1 MNPLLQPYHTS
12 ALQLKN
18 RLVMAPLTR
27 RRAGAGEVP
36 GPMNAEY
43 YAQRSSAG
51 LIIAEATQ
59 ISPQGVGYMNTP
71 GIHSEEQVE
80 GWKLVTEAVHSEGG
94 RIFLQLWHVGRVSH
108 SLLQP
113 DRALPVSA
121 SAIAGGGYMT
131 TPKGKLP
138 MEVPR
143 ALRLDELPGII
154 EDYRKAAANALAAGF
169 DGVEIH
175 AANSYLLDQFMH
187 TSSNIRT
194 DEYGGSI
201 ENRCRL
207 TLEVTDA
214 VCAEIGAERTGIR
227 LAPSNH
233 RHGMD
238 DKDPIALFEY
248 VIKELDKR
256 GLAYLHLVEPL
267 DSLEKHPHMV
277 QHVARHFRKIYFGT
291 LITAGDYTPETAKA
305 ALEEGIADLVAFGR
319 LFISNPDLPARIQ
332 HNAPI
337 VEPNPDTFYNP
348 GPEGYVD
355 YASWDGEGPSA

>member
-1 MNPLLQPYHTS
+1 MTNPLLQPYHTS

-43 YAQRSSAG
+43 YAQRASAG
-51 LIIAEATQ
+51 LIISEASP

-71 GIHSEEQVE
+71 GIHSKEQVE
-80 GWKLVTEAVHSEGG
+80 GWKLVTEAVHAKGG
-94 RIFLQLWHVGRVSH
+94 KIFLQMWHVGRVSH
-108 SLLQP
+108 SLLQQGHV
-113 DRALPVSA
+113 LPVSA
-121 SAIAGGGYMT
+121 SAISGGGYIT
-131 TPKGKLP
+131 TPEGKMP

-143 ALRLDELPGII
+143 ALRLDEIPGII
-154 EDYRKAAANALAAGF
+154 EDYRKAASNAMAAGF

-214 VCAEIGAERTGIR
+214 VCVEIGAEHTGIR
-227 LAPSNH
+227 LAPSNF

-238 DKDPIALFEY
+238 DKDPVALFGY
-248 VIKELDKR
+248 VIQELDKR
-256 GLAYLHLVEPL
+256 NLAYLHLVEPL
-267 DSLEKHPHMV
+267 DSLEQHPHMV
-277 QHVARHFRKIYFGT
+277 QNVARHFRKFYSGT
-291 LITAGDYTPETAKA
+291 LMAAGNYTPESARA

-337 VEPNPDTFYNP
+337 VPPNPDTFYTP

-355 YASWDGEGPSA
+355 YEEWDG

>member
-1 MNPLLQPYHTS
+1 MNLLLQPYHTT
-12 ALQLKN
+12 ALQLNN

-59 ISPQGVGYMNTP
+59 ISPQGVGYMHTP
-71 GIHSEEQVE
+71 GIYSKAQIE

-94 RIFLQLWHVGRVSH
+94 SIFLQLWHVGRVSH

-113 DRALPVSA
+113 GNSLPVSA
-121 SAIAGGGYMT
+121 SAISGGGYMT
-131 TPKGKLP
+131 TPKGKMP

-143 ALRLDELPGII
+143 ALRLDEIPGIV
-154 EDYRKAAANALAAGF
+154 ENYRMAAANALAAGF

-187 TSSNIRT
+187 TSSNNRT

-214 VCAEIGAERTGIR
+214 VCAEIGAKRTGIR
-227 LAPSNH
+227 LAPSNI
-233 RHGMD
+233 RYGMD
-238 DKDPIALFEY
+238 DKDPTALFGY
-248 VIKELDKR
+248 VVSELDKR
-256 GLAYLHLVEPL
+256 GLAYVHLVEPL
-267 DSLEKHPHMV
+267 DSLEQHPHMI
-277 QHVARHFRKIYFGT
+277 QNVARHFRKIYSGT
-291 LITAGDYTPETAKA
+291 LITAGDYTPESAEA

-337 VEPNPDTFYNP
+337 VPANPDTFYNP

-355 YASWDGEGPSA
+355 YEAWRGSEG

>member
-1 MNPLLQPYHTS
+1 MNPLLQPYYTS

-27 RRAGAGEVP
+27 RRAGEGEVP
-36 GPMNAEY
+36 GPMNAKY
-43 YAQRSSAG
+43 YAQRSTAG

-71 GIHSEEQVE
+71 GIHSAAQVE
-80 GWKLVTEAVHSEGG
+80 GWKLVTEAVHSAGG

-113 DRALPVSA
+113 NHSLPVSA
-121 SAIAGGGYMT
+121 SAISGGGFMT
-131 TPKGKLP
+131 TPQGKMP

-143 ALRLDELPGII
+143 ALRLDELPGLI
-154 EDYRKAAANALAAGF
+154 EDYRKAASNAIVAGF

-187 TSSNIRT
+187 SSSNIRT

-214 VCAEIGAERTGIR
+214 VIAEIGAERTGIR

-238 DKDPIALFEY
+238 DKDPVALFEY
-248 VIKELDKR
+248 VIKKLDKR
-256 GLAYLHLVEPL
+256 GLAYVHLVEPL
-267 DSLEKHPHMV
+267 DSLEQHSNMV
-277 QHVARHFRKIYFGT
+277 PNVARHFRKVYTGT
-291 LITAGDYTPETAKA
+291 LISGGNYTPESA
-305 ALEEGIADLVAFGR
+305 AATIEEGIADLVAFGR

-337 VEPNPDTFYNP
+337 VLPNPDTFYTP
-348 GPEGYVD
+348 GPEGYID
-355 YASWDGEGPSA
+355 YEAWEM